1 MRYSA
6 EMRLLG
12 VHVSVAGGLSR
23 AIERGTDLGC
33 TALQIFVTNPNRWRI
48 DALPEGEVA
57 RFRRRWRRSA
67 VEQVVAH
74 AAYLINLCA
83 LDERVLE
90 RSRRRLGAELD
101 RATALGLGALVVH
114 PGAHMGRGEEP
125 AAKLVAAS
133 LDAVVGDRE
142 PAATRVLLEVTAGQ
156 GTVVGSRLE
165 ALERIIERAKCGAR
179 LGLCLDSCHLFAAGY
194 AVDTEAGIEELLAE
208 VEARFGAARL
218 GCVHL
223 NDSRHP
229 RGSRRDRHANIGDGE
244 IGTRALAYLARHP
257 AVADVPLIL
266 ETPRG
271 DDGEGHRR
279 DLARLR
285 RALR

>member
-1 MRYSA
+1 MRYSL

-12 VHVSVAGGLSR
+12 VHVSIAGGLSR

-33 TALQIFVTNPNRWRI
+33 TALQIFVANPNRWRL
-48 DALPEGEVA
+48 DTLPEGEAV
-57 RFRRRWRRSA
+57 RFRRRWRSS
-67 VEQVVAH
+67 EIGPVVAH

-83 LDERVLE
+83 IDERVLE
-90 RSRRRLGAELD
+90 RSRGRLGAELE
-101 RATALGLGALVVH
+101 RSTALGLDALVVH

-125 AAKLVAAS
+125 AAELVAAS
-133 LDAVVGDRE
+133 LDAVLGDRE
-142 PAATRVLLEVTAGQ
+142 PAATRVLLELTAGQ

-165 ALERIIERAKCGAR
+165 ALERIMERTRCGAR
-179 LGLCLDSCHLFAAGY
+179 LGLCLDTCHLFAAGY
-194 AVDTEAGIEELLAE
+194 ALDTEAGIEELLAE
-208 VEARFGAARL
+208 VEARFGPGRL

-229 RGSRRDRHANIGDGE
+229 RGSRRDRHANIGAGE
-244 IGTRALAYLARHP
+244 IGTRPLAYLAHHP

-271 DDGEGHRR
+271 DDGDGHRR
-279 DLARLR
+279 DLAKLR